1 MRTLSYILRASVML
15 LMGVI
20 LLGACSSDET
30 YADQKE
36 RERDA
41 INNFIS
47 RDVKITDRQG
57 VLLIDVGRINVISE
71 ETFAAQGYRTFTDQ
85 NQYVLFNSSGV
96 YMQMVREGVGERLAS
111 GETKPVLVRYTEFN
125 IMRDSV
131 QTSNEYSADD
141 EPWVDVMDVTNT
153 SGTFTASFN
162 TSGGYR
168 SKMYTT
174 YGSLSVPAGWLVP
187 FTYVRLGRQTS
198 EQQIAKVRLIVP
210 HSQGHS
216 DASNNVYPCFY
227 ELKFQET
234 R

>member
-1 MRTLSYILRASVML
+1 ML

-20 LLGACSSDET
+20 MLGACSNDET

>member
-1 MRTLSYILRASVML
+1 ML
-15 LMGVI
+15 LVGVMM
-20 LLGACSSDET
+20 LAACSNDET

-47 RDVKITDRQG
+47 RDIKITDRQG
-57 VLLIDVGRINVISE
+57 VQLIDVGRINVISE

-96 YMQMVREGVGERLAS
+96 YMQLVREGVGERLAS
-111 GETKPVLVRYTEFN
+111 GQTKHVLVRYTEFN

-162 TSGGYR
+162 TTGGYR

-198 EQQIAKVRLIVP
+198 DQQIAKVRLIVP

>member
-1 MRTLSYILRASVML
+1 ML
-15 LMGVI
+15 LLAVI
-20 LLGACSSDET
+20 MLGACSSDET

>member
-1 MRTLSYILRASVML
+1 ML
-15 LMGVI
+15 LLAVI
-20 LLGACSSDET
+20 MLGACSSDET

-111 GETKPVLVRYTEFN
+111 GESKPVLVRYTEFN

>member
-1 MRTLSYILRASVML
+1 MRTLSYLLRASVML
-15 LMGVI
+15 LLAVI
-20 LLGACSSDET
+20 MLGACSSDET

>member
-1 MRTLSYILRASVML
+1 
-15 LMGVI
+15 MGVI